1 MRRRLDADNA
11 QLNTILSELLAQDV
25 DITIREVAR
34 RHPTIKNASAFV
46 RDEERV
52 SLIQRGIEKQ
62 NDARAVVLEPHKLK
76 AASLTEQLIARDQ
89 EITQLKD
96 QIKALVTSHAACVR
110 AVMAHGGMPALE
122 RFWKDYRA
130 VGNMVRELHATP
142 TGADVVNLPVL
153 AKKGRK

>member
-76 AASLTEQLIARDQ
+76 AEQLIARDQ